1 MKPGKA
7 RSLIFF
13 VLLFAVAALALDAS
27 YAQGRGSGGQQKQ
40 QMPQQHQQMMMKRAE
55 SLGIGEMLQEQK
67 NPQEQ

>member
-27 YAQGRGSGGQQKQ
+27 YAQGLGSGS
-40 QMPQQHQQMMMKRAE
+40 QHKAQGRPMDLPGFGGRIMMQPACE
-55 SLGIGEMLQEQK
+55 LGNGETILD
-67 NPQEQ
+67 P

>member
-27 YAQGRGSGGQQKQ
+27 YAQGLGSGGQHKAQGRPMDLPRFGEHK
-40 QMPQQHQQMMMKRAE
+40 MMQLARE
-55 SLGIGEMLQEQK
+55 LGDGEMLLD
-67 NPQEQ
+67 P